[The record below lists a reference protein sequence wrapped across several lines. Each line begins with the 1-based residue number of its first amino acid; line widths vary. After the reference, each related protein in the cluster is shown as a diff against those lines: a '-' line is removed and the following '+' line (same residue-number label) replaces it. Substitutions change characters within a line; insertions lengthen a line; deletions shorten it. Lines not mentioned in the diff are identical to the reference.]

1 MLKRVFD
8 IFISSLLLFIFAPIL
23 LLLYIAVAYFIGFP
37 VVFKQKRPG
46 KDSKIFTIFK
56 FRTMTNK
63 TNENGQLL
71 DDEQRLTNFG
81 KFLRSTSLDELP
93 QLINVLKG
101 DMSLVGPRPM
111 MKKYLLLN
119 KYDESKNKRHKV
131 RPGVTGLAQVSGR
144 NDISYSKRFELDDW
158 YVENVSFLID
168 LKILFMTFIKV
179 IKRRGSDHALSN
191 PVTESDKI

>member
-8 IFISSLLLFIFAPIL
+8 IFISSLLLFVFAPIF

-46 KDSKIFTIFK
+46 KDGKIFTIFK

-111 MKKYLLLN
+111 IENDLLLN

-158 YVENVSFLID
+158 YVENGSFLMD

-179 IKRRGSDHALSN
+179 IKRSGVDKSFDPSV
-191 PVTESDKI
+191 PEIDKI

>member
-8 IFISSLLLFIFAPIL
+8 IFISLLLLLISAPIF

-46 KDSKIFTIFK
+46 KGGKIFTIFK

-63 TNENGQLL
+63 TDENGQSLA
-71 DDEQRLTNFG
+71 DEQRLTNFG

-111 MKKYLLLN
+111 MEKYLLLN
-119 KYDESKNKRHKV
+119 KYDENKNKRHAV

-158 YVENVSFLID
+158 YVENGSFLMD

-179 IKRRGSDHALSN
+179 IKRRGSDHSLSN
-191 PVTESDKI
+191 PVPESDKI